1 MKFEL
6 TISSNYVPEWG
17 INEALRELFQNALD
31 QEIVNPENAMLFH
44 YDEAHERVLIANK
57 TSTLPVNSLLLG
69 QTSKAEDDKT
79 IGQHGE
85 GYKIAFMVL
94 LRAGKKVQ
102 VLNYGENQ
110 VWTVRMVNSRRFKA
124 LIPTVFV
131 EKKAFWETVPDHN
144 LTIQVDGVTKEEW
157 ENYRIMNLHLM
168 RRDRVVAEYEVSKH
182 GRILLDEVMK
192 GRIYVKGLYV
202 CTNSTLVYGYDF
214 EPSQITLDRD
224 RKLIQDYNLLSK
236 TSSLWKNAY
245 RDGFMQERVLEMI
258 NSKAPDVNYLFDA
271 FCDNFQTVESEIGNS
286 LLDEFIQQNPGAYPV
301 DEYTTSEVLDRI
313 KESGYVAKPV
323 AYDIS
328 KFIKASKIAEVL
340 PLDNHKD
347 AESLADRFEA
357 LFSRLLDRMT
367 EEEVEEADKLLEE
380 LRSEMD

>member
-182 GRILLDEVMK
+182 GRILLDEDMK

-202 CTNSTLVYGYDF
+202 CTNSNLAYGYDF
-214 EPSQITLDRD
+214 EPSQIMLDRN
-224 RKLIQDYNLLSK
+224 RKLIRDYNLLSK
-236 TSSLWKNAY
+236 PSSLWKNAY
-245 RDGFMQERVLEMI
+245 RDGFMRERVLEMI
-258 NSKAPDVNYLFDA
+258 NSKAPDVNYLRDVY
-271 FCDNFQTVESEIGNS
+271 CDNFQTVESEIGNS
-286 LLDEFIQQNPGAYPV
+286 LLDEFIQKNPGAYPV
-301 DEYTTSEVLDRI
+301 DEYTTSDVLDRI

-323 AYDIS
+323 AYGIS
-328 KFIKASKIAEVL
+328 EFIKESRISEVL
-340 PLDNHKD
+340 PIKD
-347 AESLADRFEA
+347 C
-357 LFSRLLDRMT
+357 
-367 EEEVEEADKLLEE
+367 
-380 LRSEMD
+380 

>member
-258 NSKAPDVNYLFDA
+258 NSKAPDVNYLRNVY
-271 FCDNFQTVESEIGNS
+271 CDNFQTVESEIGNN
-286 LLDEFIQQNPGAYPV
+286 LLDEFIQKNPGAYPV
-301 DEYTTSEVLDRI
+301 DEYATPEILDRI
-313 KESGYVAKPV
+313 KESGYVAMPV
-323 AYDIS
+323 AHSINLFLT
-328 KFIKASKIAEVL
+328 KSKIAEVL
-340 PLDNHKD
+340 PLDNHDD

>member
-17 INEALRELFQNALD
+17 INEAFRELFQNALD

-44 YDEAHERVLIANK
+44 YDEAHERMLIANK

-94 LRAGKKVQ
+94 LRAGKRVH

-144 LTIQVDGVTKEEW
+144 LTIQVDGVTKKEW

-168 RRDRVVAEYEVSKH
+168 RRDRVVAEYEVSDY
-182 GRILLDEVMK
+182 GRILLDEDMK

-202 CTNSTLVYGYDF
+202 CTNSNLAYGYDF
-214 EPSQITLDRD
+214 EPSQIMLDRD

-245 RDGFMQERVLEMI
+245 RNGFMQERVREMI
-258 NSKAPDVNYLFDA
+258 NSKMPDVKYLFDA
-271 FCDNFQTVESEIGNS
+271 YCDNYSTVESEIGNS
-286 LLDEFIQQNPGAYPV
+286 LLDEFIQKNPGAYPV
-301 DEYTTSEVLDRI
+301 DEYATPEILDRI
-313 KESGYVAKPV
+313 KESGYVAMPV
-323 AYDIS
+323 AHSINL
-328 KFIKASKIAEVL
+328 FLTESKIAEVL
-340 PLDNHKD
+340 PLDNHDD

-357 LFSRLLDRMT
+357 LFLRLSEKMT
-367 EEEVEEADKLLEE
+367 QEEMQEADALVAE
-380 LRSEMD
+380 LRVMMN